1 MPATQPNDRE
11 HGQKDAE
18 QRLVESALTLFSENG
33 YDGTSIRAIIE
44 RARVTRPV
52 LYYYFKNKEDLFF
65 RLAHSSFAEF
75 NSFLDEM
82 TARVSGCR
90 ERLKTL
96 LRWVFEQT
104 ERSPEMV
111 RLILHAFFSGSEEN
125 LRPRMRAMAEGR
137 FARIVGIMRD
147 GLESGELGGGDPE
160 VLALVFSG
168 IMDMHSMAR
177 AHMEEGR
184 LTVELADALVDVFM
198 DGAQCPAPSVKEV
211 KSPFA
216 GTRLD
221 RPVARPGT
229 RLDRPVARPGC
240 DGKTARSKL
249 EFSEE

>member
-1 MPATQPNDRE
+1 VPATQPNDRE

-147 GLESGELGGGDPE
+147 GLE
-160 VLALVFSG
+160 
-168 IMDMHSMAR
+168 
-177 AHMEEGR
+177 
-184 LTVELADALVDVFM
+184 
-198 DGAQCPAPSVKEV
+198 
-211 KSPFA
+211 
-216 GTRLD
+216 
-221 RPVARPGT
+221 
-229 RLDRPVARPGC
+229 
-240 DGKTARSKL
+240 
-249 EFSEE
+249 